1 MYGTLH
7 QSVNVQATCTKV
19 VYDKHF
25 HGRNLAMIG
34 ASLMDCVCKLCGGS
48 DSQHHIIRKCT
59 HKDMLACRTKHVQLL
74 KRRSSDIA
82 ARSIPI
88 APYIKVYLD
97 FALQAGED
105 SGAFTAWTGILDPR
119 LIYKLEKVEEVHA
132 VGASS

>member
-1 MYGTLH
+1 
-7 QSVNVQATCTKV
+7 
-19 VYDKHF
+19 
-25 HGRNLAMIG
+25 MIG